1 MANGRLQI
9 AGLSIPSLIKL
20 PAAAA
25 LAVLY
30 ASQATAAEPPT
41 LEELLSAVVRIKTY
55 IAPEARTAEG
65 LRRERAGS
73 RIALDP
79 HGLLP
84 TTAQLIVQA
93 HPADVTTHY
102 RPPRPTH
109 ALPYA

>member
-41 LEELLSAVVRIKTY
+41 LEELLSAGVRIKTH
-55 IAPEARTAEG
+55 IAPEAGPARGLGREPRGSGLAIRHTG
-65 LRRERAGS
+65 LRLPLCP
-73 RIALDP
+73 RIVDAYP
-79 HGLLP
+79 
-84 TTAQLIVQA
+84 
-93 HPADVTTHY
+93 PADD
-102 RPPRPTH
+102 
-109 ALPYA
+109 